1 VIRPL
6 HDLQTAYRLGPTNV
20 LRTLAYRASVN
31 TGLYRRLLPPGTPI
45 YGPFIAFAAGAR
57 QPPAGPVDISYWKE
71 AAERVMAGRLR
82 LFSDRIQES
91 GFPPDWTINSLTGS
105 SAIPR
110 GLHWTRIAAI
120 PLDDL
125 KGYWELSRFDGLVV
139 LTLGWLVS
147 KDPRIADAWNLW
159 LSDWSQANPVN
170 TGVNWL
176 CAQEAGLRLLQ
187 TLLCAELIVIHSDSK
202 LLAPLERFAVEHCR
216 RIEPTTLY
224 AAAQDNNHGT
234 TEAAALYVGGGW
246 LRQRG
251 DCGRGKGWM
260 DLGRRW
266 LERLV
271 PRLIMPDG
279 SFAQHSVNYHRLVLD
294 TLSLVEF
301 WRQRMDDRPFSERYV
316 RRFQC
321 AARWLAALTDPDSG
335 DAPNLG
341 ANDGA
346 RLAALHR
353 LPYRNFRPS
362 IALSHGLS
370 FGSTALPEGPWN
382 EPLHWLGIRPSATMP
397 TDWAST
403 IFPHG
408 GYVKLSRGQ
417 MWCVLRLPRFWF
429 RPSHCDVL
437 HLDLWHKGVNVLR
450 DGGSYS
456 YNAQHEAMHYFSGTI
471 AHNTVQF
478 DDRDQMP
485 RLRPF
490 LFSAWPSCREL
501 VYASEVPM
509 VRAAYRDYR
518 GARHRREVE
527 LGEDQCIVRDEIGDF
542 HAKAVLRWRLVPA
555 NWRLDGMNAESSY
568 GRISISTAT
577 APANVS
583 IVDGWESLHY
593 GSRAQI
599 PVLEVVFEHPT
610 HVTTTIRL
618 DGPA

>member
-1 VIRPL
+1 
-6 HDLQTAYRLGPTNV
+6 
-20 LRTLAYRASVN
+20 
-31 TGLYRRLLPPGTPI
+31 
-45 YGPFIAFAAGAR
+45 
-57 QPPAGPVDISYWKE
+57 
-71 AAERVMAGRLR
+71 
-82 LFSDRIQES
+82 
-91 GFPPDWTINSLTGS
+91 
-105 SAIPR
+105 
-110 GLHWTRIAAI
+110 
-120 PLDDL
+120 
-125 KGYWELSRFDGLVV
+125 
-139 LTLGWLVS
+139 
-147 KDPRIADAWNLW
+147 
-159 LSDWSQANPVN
+159 
-170 TGVNWL
+170 
-176 CAQEAGLRLLQ
+176 
-187 TLLCAELIVIHSDSK
+187 
-202 LLAPLERFAVEHCR
+202 
-216 RIEPTTLY
+216 
-224 AAAQDNNHGT
+224 
-234 TEAAALYVGGGW
+234 
-246 LRQRG
+246 
-251 DCGRGKGWM
+251 
-260 DLGRRW
+260 
-266 LERLV
+266 
-271 PRLIMPDG
+271 MPDG

-301 WRQRMDDRPFSERYV
+301 WRQRLDDRPFSGRYLG
-316 RRFQC
+316 RFRC
-321 AARWLAALTDPDSG
+321 AARWLAALTDPATG

-362 IALSHGLS
+362 IALAHALS
-370 FGSTALPEGPWN
+370 FGSTPLPEGPWN
-382 EPLHWLGIRPSATMP
+382 EPLHWLGIRPSATVP

-403 IFPHG
+403 LFPDG

-456 YNAQHEAMHYFSGTI
+456 YNAEDEAMHYFSGTA

-485 RLRPF
+485 RLRTF

-501 VYASEVPM
+501 IYASHVPM

-527 LGEDQCIVRDEIGDF
+527 LGEDECIVRDEIGDF
-542 HAKAVLRWRLVPA
+542 HAKAVLRWRLVPG
-555 NWRLDGMNAESSY
+555 NWRLDGMSARSSY

-577 APANVS
+577 APAKVS

-593 GSRAQI
+593 GSCAQI

-618 DGPA
+618 DGLA